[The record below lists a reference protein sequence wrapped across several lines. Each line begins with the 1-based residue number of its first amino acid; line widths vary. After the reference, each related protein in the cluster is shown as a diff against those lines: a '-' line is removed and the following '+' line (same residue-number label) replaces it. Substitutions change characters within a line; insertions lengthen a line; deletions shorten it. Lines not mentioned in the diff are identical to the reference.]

1 MLIKID
7 TREAELYKKCESFG
21 INGIQVNG
29 MDVDAVYNA
38 AVFASDYARSGA
50 GPIIVEVKTYRFRGH
65 SMSDPAKYRTKE
77 EVEKY
82 KGRDPLTDVRNII
95 TDNKYASEEELKAIE
110 KKVKLKIAE
119 VEEFATSEPLPN
131 ESELFTDIYK

>member
-1 MLIKID
+1 MV
-7 TREAELYKKCESFG
+7 ELYKKGESFG

-77 EVEKY
+77 EVEQY
-82 KGRDPLTDVRNII
+82 KGRDPLTDVRSII

-119 VEEFATSEPLPN
+119 VEEFANSEPLPA